1 MIIEQRKP
9 KGCCLAG
16 MGIVA
21 LPVVLVVG
29 LAAVYLILRLAGAV
43 LIIADPL
50 EKVDAVVVLSGGSER
65 LPEAARLMRERYG
78 NWLVLTETGEI
89 RPGVFGSDDLH
100 AEANRLGIPS
110 SSILIT
116 ERTVTST
123 RDEAVAVLHLMQ
135 ERNLSSCIVVTDPFH
150 TLRTR
155 VIFRDIFRGSDK
167 EIIVS
172 PVPASWYRS
181 RDWFLSARGWQYT
194 AQEYFKLTL
203 YLLGFRLD

>member
-1 MIIEQRKP
+1 M
-9 KGCCLAG
+9 
-16 MGIVA
+16 A
-21 LPVVLVVG
+21 LPVAFIAG
-29 LAAVYLILRLAGAV
+29 LAALYLVLRLAGAV

-50 EKVDAVVVLSGGSER
+50 EKADAVVVLSGGNER

-78 NWLVLTETGEI
+78 EWLVLTETGEI
-89 RPGVFGSDDLH
+89 RPGVFGSDDLR
-100 AEANRLGIPS
+100 AEANSLGIPS

-135 ERNLSSCIVVTDPFH
+135 ERNLGSCIVVTDPFH

-155 VIFRDIFRGSDK
+155 VIFRDIFRGSGK

-194 AQEYFKLTL
+194 LQEYFKLTL

>member
-1 MIIEQRKP
+1 M
-9 KGCCLAG
+9 
-16 MGIVA
+16 A
-21 LPVVLVVG
+21 LPVAFIAG
-29 LAAVYLILRLAGAV
+29 LAALYLVLRLAGAV

-50 EKVDAVVVLSGGSER
+50 EKADAVVVLSGGNER

-78 NWLVLTETGEI
+78 EWLVLTETGEI
-89 RPGVFGSDDLH
+89 RPGVFGSDDLR
-100 AEANRLGIPS
+100 AEANSLGIPS

-123 RDEAVAVLHLMQ
+123 RDEAVAVLPLMQ
-135 ERNLSSCIVVTDPFH
+135 ERNLGSCIVVTDPFH

-155 VIFRDIFRGSDK
+155 VIFRDIFRGSGK

-194 AQEYFKLTL
+194 LQEYFKLTL

>member
-1 MIIEQRKP
+1 ML
-9 KGCCLAG
+9 GVGVAALYLA
-16 MGIVA
+16 
-21 LPVVLVVG
+21 
-29 LAAVYLILRLAGAV
+29 LRLAGAI

-50 EKVDAVVVLSGGSER
+50 EKADAVVVLSGGNER
-65 LPEAARLMRERYG
+65 LPEATRLMGERYG
-78 NWLVLTETGEI
+78 HWLIITETGEV
-89 RPGVFGSDDLH
+89 RPGVLGSDDLR

-110 SSILIT
+110 TSILVT

-123 RDEAVAVLHLMQ
+123 RDEAVAVLHLM
-135 ERNLSSCIVVTDPFH
+135 EARDFSSCIVVTDPFH

-155 VIFRDIFRGSDK
+155 VVFRDIFRGSDK
-167 EIIVS
+167 HVMVS

-194 AQEYFKLTL
+194 LQEYFKLTL

>member
-1 MIIEQRKP
+1 MAIP
-9 KGCCLAG
+9 
-16 MGIVA
+16 VA
-21 LPVVLVVG
+21 FIAG
-29 LAAVYLILRLAGAV
+29 LAALYLALRLAGAV

-50 EKVDAVVVLSGGSER
+50 EKTDAVVVLSGGSER
-65 LPEAARLMRERYG
+65 LPEAARLMHERYG
-78 NWLVLTETGEI
+78 EWLILTETGEI

-135 ERNLSSCIVVTDPFH
+135 ERNFRSCIVVTDPFH

-155 VIFRDIFRGSDK
+155 VVFRDIFRGSDK

-194 AQEYFKLTL
+194 LQEYFKLTL

>member
-1 MIIEQRKP
+1 
-9 KGCCLAG
+9 